1 MKRKFGGIDVLA
13 FIPRLNSLLLE
24 SHVMMKF
31 IVFLFGLGYL
41 VMVGLRYMRI
51 LNGRGQPEVSHEA
64 EKRQREKRFREVL
77 GIQGKV
83 TGEQIKK
90 AYRRRIAEYHP
101 DKVQNMAPEIRK
113 LAEQRTAELTEAYA
127 YLKEKYRIG

>member
-1 MKRKFGGIDVLA
+1 MKRKFGGFDVLA
-13 FIPRLNSLLLE
+13 FIPRWNSLPLG
-24 SHVMMKF
+24 SYVMMKF

-41 VMVGLRYMRI
+41 AMVGLRYMRI

>member
-1 MKRKFGGIDVLA
+1 MVKFV
-13 FIPRLNSLLLE
+13 
-24 SHVMMKF
+24 
-31 IVFLFGLGYL
+31 VFLCGVGYL

-51 LNGRGQPEVSHEA
+51 LNGRDQTKVSDEREIA
-64 EKRQREKRFREVL
+64 QREKHFCQVL

-90 AYRRRIAEYHP
+90 AYRKRIAEYHP

-113 LAEQRTAELTEAYA
+113 LAERRTAELTEAYA
-127 YLKEKYRIG
+127 FMKEKHQIS

>member
-1 MKRKFGGIDVLA
+1 
-13 FIPRLNSLLLE
+13 
-24 SHVMMKF
+24 MMKF

-41 VMVGLRYMRI
+41 AMVGLRYMRI
-51 LNGRGQPEVSHEA
+51 LNGRGQSEVSHEA

-127 YLKEKYRIG
+127 YLKEKHRIG

>member
-1 MKRKFGGIDVLA
+1 
-13 FIPRLNSLLLE
+13 
-24 SHVMMKF
+24 MMKF

-51 LNGRGQPEVSHEA
+51 FNGRGQPEVSHEA
-64 EKRQREKRFREVL
+64 EKRQREKRFHEVL

-127 YLKEKYRIG
+127 YLKEKHRIV

>member
-13 FIPRLNSLLLE
+13 FIPRWNSLLLE

-41 VMVGLRYMRI
+41 AMVGLRYMRI

-127 YLKEKYRIG
+127 YLKKKHRIG